1 MIDWCSILIK
11 KGVLHEGQAG
21 FGVNRSCIDNVCTL
35 NKINYAR
42 QIEGR

>member
-1 MIDWCSILIK
+1 MCLVSVDS
-11 KGVLHEGQAG
+11 AG

-35 NKINYAR
+35 NEINYAR